1 MAPSRTDGRERCA
14 AKIPSQPVRFG
25 SKADINAVLIDVCF
39 TPKSG
44 RRFGLSGCLLCAKSR
59 HYALQQEIR
68 CVEPDFSCRPLEF
81 ERGKR
86 LLRNL
91 WRPYKN
97 TLRST
102 SHLYATTITFYV
114 APLDFWCLIMRS
126 EYDFESAVE
135 ENEDEAAWPKS
146 PEEFIDRFGIRT
158 ALFVLC
164 IASFLAAI

>member
-1 MAPSRTDGRERCA
+1 MSALGHKRTWPHIR
-14 AKIPSQPVRFG
+14 SM
-25 SKADINAVLIDVCF
+25 S
-39 TPKSG
+39 
-44 RRFGLSGCLLCAKSR
+44 
-59 HYALQQEIR
+59 ALQQEIR
-68 CVEPDFSCRPLEF
+68 CVDSDFSCRSLEF

-91 WRPYKN
+91 WRLYKN

-102 SHLYATTITFYV
+102 SHLYATTITFTRR
-114 APLDFWCLIMRS
+114 DSRCLIMRS

-135 ENEDEAAWPKS
+135 ENEDDAAWSKS

-164 IASFLAAI
+164 IASFLAAIWLVNRPSFEKCSGLENVTERNACIETLRNDLMKPPAKGADIPRG